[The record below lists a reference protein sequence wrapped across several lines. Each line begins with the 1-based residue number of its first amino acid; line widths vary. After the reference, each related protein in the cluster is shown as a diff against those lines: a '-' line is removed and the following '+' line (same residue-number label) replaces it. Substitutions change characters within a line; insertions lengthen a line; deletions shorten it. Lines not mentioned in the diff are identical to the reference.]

1 MAHLPQVPVL
11 PAKVSSQGRWQFW
24 IDRGGTF
31 TDVVGCRPDG
41 RLVSHKLLSESPE
54 HYTDA
59 ALQGIRDL
67 LGIATDAPLPSTE
80 IEVIKMGTT
89 VATNALLE
97 RKGEPTAL
105 VITAGFGDALRIGY
119 QNRPDIFARHIV
131 LPEVLYAAI
140 LEVPQRHSA
149 SGEERIPLD
158 ITTTTLGLQK
168 IYAQGIRSLAIVF
181 MHAYRFPEH
190 EQQVGQLAREMGFE
204 QISLSH
210 EVSPLMKLVGR
221 GDTTVVDAYL
231 SPILRRYVNR
241 VQAEMGETRLM
252 FMQSNG
258 GLIDANQFQGRNSIL
273 SGPAGGVIGAIKTC
287 ELEGINKVIGFDMG
301 GTSTD
306 VCHFAGELERSFE
319 TEVAG
324 VRMRAPMMSVHT
336 VAAGG
341 GSILHFD
348 GSRYRVG
355 PDSAGAN
362 PGPACYRRGGPLT
375 VTDCNLLLGRL
386 LPDFFPQVFGTN
398 GDQALN
404 RRVAEKEFD
413 KLAGQISTATGQTT
427 PPTAVAYGFLQV
439 AVENMAAA
447 IKKISV
453 QRGYDVSEYSLCC
466 FGGAGGQHAC
476 MVADALGMDRILIH
490 PLGGVL
496 SAYGIGLADIRIL
509 RETAIEKPFDHTLL
523 TDLNKAFDTLTQQAK
538 KELEDK
544 TLGAE
549 RVRAEQKLYLRY
561 AGTDTPL
568 AIDFSD
574 HKKII
579 ADFEAAHK
587 KRFGFIDPD
596 RQRVV
601 ESISVELIASDRPS
615 DNHTITKSPHNKYA
629 DTNKTV
635 DKKTR
640 LYSAGRYHE
649 ATVYHRDRLPVG
661 DSITGP
667 AVIAEAHNTIIVE
680 CGWKA
685 HVSSH
690 QQLVLERHT
699 PRPQHIAIGT
709 QVDPVML
716 EIFNKLFMS
725 IAEQMGSTLANTSY
739 SVNIKERLD
748 FSCALFDDQGALI
761 ANAPH
766 VPVHLGSMGDSVQ
779 QIVDARRGTMRPGE
793 VYVHNAPYKGGT
805 HLPDITVITPV
816 FYHASSEPVFF
827 VASRGHHADI
837 GGTAPGSMP
846 ANSQSIEEEGVLL
859 DNVLLVEAGR
869 LREQAILGL
878 FTSGDY
884 PARNPA
890 HNMADLKAQI
900 AANEC
905 GLQELT
911 RMVDHYGMA
920 TIRAY
925 MGHVQA
931 NAEESVR
938 RVIDYL
944 EDGHFS
950 YAMDNGSSITVTIR
964 IDHKNRNASIDFTG
978 TSEQQADNFN
988 APASIC
994 KAAVL
999 YVFRS
1004 LVDDDIPL
1012 NAGCLKPLRLIIPSG
1027 SMLRPVYPAAV
1038 AAGNVETSQCIVDTL
1053 YGALGVMAAAQGSM
1067 NNFTFGNKRWQYYE
1081 TLCGGTGAST
1091 QFDGCDAVQSHMT
1104 NSRLTDPEILEWR
1117 FPVLLEEFSIRQDS
1131 GGRGQHCGGNGT
1143 RRRLRFLEPMTAAIL
1158 SNRRKIP
1165 PTGLKGGGPGQAG
1178 HNYIERA
1185 DGNVEQLGYCAQTQ
1199 MQAGDV
1205 FVIETPG
1212 GGGYGSVGE

>member
-1 MAHLPQVPVL
+1 
-11 PAKVSSQGRWQFW
+11 
-24 IDRGGTF
+24 
-31 TDVVGCRPDG
+31 
-41 RLVSHKLLSESPE
+41 
-54 HYTDA
+54 
-59 ALQGIRDL
+59 
-67 LGIATDAPLPSTE
+67 
-80 IEVIKMGTT
+80 
-89 VATNALLE
+89 
-97 RKGEPTAL
+97 
-105 VITAGFGDALRIGY
+105 
-119 QNRPDIFARHIV
+119 
-131 LPEVLYAAI
+131 
-140 LEVPQRHSA
+140 
-149 SGEERIPLD
+149 
-158 ITTTTLGLQK
+158 
-168 IYAQGIRSLAIVF
+168 
-181 MHAYRFPEH
+181 
-190 EQQVGQLAREMGFE
+190 
-204 QISLSH
+204 
-210 EVSPLMKLVGR
+210 
-221 GDTTVVDAYL
+221 
-231 SPILRRYVNR
+231 
-241 VQAEMGETRLM
+241 M

-258 GLIDANQFQGRNSIL
+258 GLIDASGFQGRNSIL

-287 ELEGINKVIGFDMG
+287 ELEDANKVIGFDMG

-324 VRMRAPMMSVHT
+324 VRMRAPMMSIHT

-386 LPDFFPQVFGTN
+386 LPDFFPQVFGTS

-404 RRVAEKEFD
+404 RRVVEKEFD

-427 PPTAVAYGFLQV
+427 TPTAVAYGFLHV

-496 SAYGIGLADIRIL
+496 SAYGIGLADIRIM
-509 RETAIEKPFDHTLL
+509 REAAIEKPFEDTLL
-523 TDLNKAFDTLTQQAK
+523 AKLDGPFETLTQQAQ
-538 KELEDK
+538 KELEGK
-544 TLGAE
+544 TLGTE
-549 RVRAEQKLYLRY
+549 QVRADRKLYLRY

-568 AIDFSD
+568 AIDLSD
-574 HKKII
+574 YKKII

-596 RQRVV
+596 RQLVV
-601 ESISVELIASDRPS
+601 ESISVELIASDKPS
-615 DNHTITKSPHNKYA
+615 GNHAIANPLHTGNNKP
-629 DTNKTV
+629 V
-635 DKKTR
+635 GKKTR
-640 LYSAGRYHE
+640 LYSAGQYHE
-649 ATVYHRDRLPVG
+649 VTVYHRDHLPAG
-661 DSITGP
+661 ESIMGP
-667 AVIAEAHNTIIVE
+667 TVIAEAHNTIIVE

-690 QQLVLERHT
+690 QQLILERHT

-779 QIVDARRGTMRPGE
+779 RIVDARRGTMHPGE

-816 FYHASSEPVFF
+816 FYHDSSEPVFF

-837 GGTAPGSMP
+837 GGIAPGSMP
-846 ANSQSIEEEGVLL
+846 PDSRSIEEEGILL
-859 DNVLLVEAGR
+859 DNVLLVEDGR
-869 LREQAILGL
+869 FKEQTILAL
-878 FTSGDY
+878 FTGGDY

-905 GLQELT
+905 GLQELV

-920 TIRAY
+920 TIQAY
-925 MGHVQA
+925 MQHVQD

-938 RVIDYL
+938 RVIDHL

-950 YAMDNGSSITVTIR
+950 YAMDNGSSITVTIK
-964 IDHKNRNASIDFTG
+964 IDHKNRNASIDFSG
-978 TSEQQADNFN
+978 TSAQQADNFN

-1012 NAGCLKPLRLIIPSG
+1012 NTGCLKPLRLIIPPG
-1027 SMLRPVYPAAV
+1027 SMLSPVYPAAV
-1038 AAGNVETSQCIVDTL
+1038 AAGNVETSQCIVDAL
-1053 YGALGVMAAAQGSM
+1053 YAALGVMAAAQGSM
-1067 NNFTFGNKRWQYYE
+1067 NNFTFGNERWQYYE
-1081 TLCGGTGAST
+1081 TLCGGTGALA
-1091 QFDGCDAVQSHMT
+1091 QFDGCDAVHSHMT
-1104 NSRLTDPEILEWR
+1104 NSRLTDPEVLEWR
-1117 FPVLLEEFSIRQDS
+1117 FPVLLEEFSIRKNS
-1131 GGRGQHCGGNGT
+1131 GGQGQHAGGNGT
-1143 RRRLRFLEPMTAAIL
+1143 RRRLHFLEPMTAAIL
-1158 SNRRKIP
+1158 SNRRKVP
-1165 PTGLKGGGPGQAG
+1165 PTGLKGGDPGQAG
-1178 HNYIERA
+1178 NNRIERA
-1185 DGNVEQLGYCAQTQ
+1185 DGSVEQLGYCAQTQ

-1212 GGGYGSVGE
+1212 GGGYGPVDD